1 MPAWGVTKLSGAH
14 RPYLSCQGGGS
25 PRTRAGHLPSFLF
38 SLGTWHRAE
47 HAEET
52 PQRLGLEIKLR
63 IRNLVLRGKK

>member
-1 MPAWGVTKLSGAH
+1 MPAWGVTKLSGVH